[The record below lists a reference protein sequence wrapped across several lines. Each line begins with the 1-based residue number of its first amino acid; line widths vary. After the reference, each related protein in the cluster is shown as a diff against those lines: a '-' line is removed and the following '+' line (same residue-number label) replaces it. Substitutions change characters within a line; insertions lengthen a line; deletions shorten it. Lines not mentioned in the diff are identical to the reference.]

1 MKIQAYVSVS
11 SEDKILKFEMNPDTG
26 DLKLEDTIPAPGS
39 PGPLATDPQQKYL
52 YAGRRGASEISSF
65 NIDPRSGDLDLIGVV
80 SVEADPCY
88 LSTDTTGRFLLSA
101 SYGGGVVGVH
111 PIGEKGCANGPPV
124 VWHETEKKAHCIMTD
139 PSNNYAFVPHVGE
152 SNGIYQFR
160 FDEGTGQ
167 LTRNETPKVSPEE
180 GVGPRHFVFHPNRN
194 TVYVSNEQG
203 SSVTAYNF
211 DPSNGTLEAFQ
222 TLSTLPDG
230 YSEENSCAQ
239 IHITASGAFLYVSNR
254 GHDSIAC
261 YATDP
266 ETGSLTALGQQD
278 TESVPRGFNIDP
290 TGNFLYAGGQSTGM
304 LASYRI
310 DQNKGTLTP
319 LESYEIGKQSMWIEF
334 VTLQSR

>member
-1 MKIQAYVSVS
+1 MKIKAYVSVS
-11 SEDKILKFEMNPDTG
+11 SEDKILKFEVDPATG
-26 DLKLEDTIPAPGS
+26 DLTLEGTIDAPGS
-39 PGPLATDPQQKYL
+39 PGPLATDPQQKFL

-65 NIDPRSGDLDLIGVV
+65 SIDPKSGDLTLLGVV

-111 PIGEKGCANGPPV
+111 AIGQDGVAGGDPV
-124 VWHETEKKAHCIMTD
+124 AWHETEKKAHCIMTD

-211 DPSNGTLEAFQ
+211 NPSNGTLEAFQ
-222 TLSTLPDG
+222 TLSTLPDDF
-230 YSEENSCAQ
+230 SDENSCAQ
-239 IHITASGAFLYVSNR
+239 IHITPSGKYLYVSNR
-254 GHDSIAC
+254 GHNSIAC
-261 YATDP
+261 YATDDA
-266 ETGSLTALGQQD
+266 TGSLVALGQQS
-278 TESVPRGFNIDP
+278 TEPVPRGFNIDP
-290 TGNFLYAGGQSTGM
+290 TGNYLYAGGQSSGN

-310 DQNKGTLTP
+310 DQSKGTLTP
-319 LESYEIGKQSMWIEF
+319 LKTYEIGKQSMWIEF
-334 VTLQSR
+334 VTLQS

>member
-11 SEDKILKFEMNPDTG
+11 SEDKILKFELNPNTG
-26 DLKLEDTIPAPGS
+26 DLKLEGVIDAPGS
-39 PGPLATDPQQKYL
+39 PGPLATDPQQKFL

-65 NIDPRSGDLDLIGVV
+65 SIDPKSGDLVLLGAV

-111 PIGEKGCANGPPV
+111 AIGENGVADGPPV
-124 VWHETEKKAHCIMTD
+124 AWHETEKKAHCIMTD

-167 LTRNETPKVSPEE
+167 LTRNEPAKVSPEE

-222 TLSTLPDG
+222 TLSTLPGGFTDD
-230 YSEENSCAQ
+230 NTCAQ
-239 IHITASGAFLYVSNR
+239 IHITPSGKFLYVSNR

-261 YATDP
+261 YAAND
-266 ETGSLTALGQQD
+266 ETGSLTAIGRQD

-304 LASYRI
+304 LAAYRI
-310 DQNKGTLTP
+310 DQNAGTLSP
-319 LESYEIGKQSMWIEF
+319 LTTYEIGKQSMWIEF
-334 VTLQSR
+334 VTLET